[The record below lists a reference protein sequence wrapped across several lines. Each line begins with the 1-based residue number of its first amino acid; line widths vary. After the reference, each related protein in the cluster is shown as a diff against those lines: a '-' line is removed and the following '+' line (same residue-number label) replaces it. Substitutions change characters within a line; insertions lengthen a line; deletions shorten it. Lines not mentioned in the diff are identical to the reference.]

1 MYTIFNMKSMVDN
14 ATAPVLTHQSLPESV
29 YQWLKSA
36 ISSGQFQPGQMLRQ
50 EEIAR
55 QLGVSRVPLR
65 EALQRLEGEGQV
77 VLHPRRGYAVMEL
90 NLDEI
95 AEIFRTRMLVEERA
109 ALYSA
114 RNRTAEDVRRV
125 AAIFDEMEKIQLHH
139 SKEIARWSRMN
150 VDFHEALLAA
160 ARLPYI
166 QRLAGS
172 LRAVVEP
179 YIRMEVSMTG
189 GLDQAHAEHRAMV
202 DAFADGAAKVL
213 AKLSREHCEH
223 TAERLLK
230 GLKERASRSSD
241 GKQPAGHRAELG

>member
-1 MYTIFNMKSMVDN
+1 MDSTIEPLS
-14 ATAPVLTHQSLPESV
+14 APPLNHQSLPESV
-29 YQWLKSA
+29 YQWLRSA
-36 ISSGQFQPGQMLRQ
+36 IFSGQFQPGQMLRQ

-95 AEIFRTRMLVEERA
+95 SEIFRMRMLIEERA
-109 ALYSA
+109 ALFSA
-114 RNRTAEDVRRV
+114 RNRTESDVRGV
-125 AAIFDEMEKIQLHH
+125 AALFREMEEIPLRDAG
-139 SKEIARWSRMN
+139 EIAQWSRIN
-150 VDFHEALLAA
+150 IGFHEALLAA

-179 YIRMEVSMTG
+179 YIRMEVSFTG

-202 DAFADGAAKVL
+202 DAFADGDAKLL
-213 AKLSREHCEH
+213 ARLSREHCEH

-230 GLKERASRSSD
+230 GLKERMNRTQSGQVSAPRD
-241 GKQPAGHRAELG
+241 AARG